1 MQIVGSIPS
10 IVDMACSM
18 EIIDHL
24 VSCVEM
30 KVPVRFSF
38 CPCEHHHQNDRSDE
52 VINHS
57 LRSGTGWTLPVA
69 NCQADQVFPDR

>member
-30 KVPVRFSF
+30 KVPDRFSF
-38 CPCEHHHQNDRSDE
+38 YLCDHHHQNDRLDE
-52 VINHS
+52 VIH
-57 LRSGTGWTLPVA
+57 P
-69 NCQADQVFPDR
+69 QV